1 MANAE
6 NLNAV
11 REIVLKH
18 ARLSTEEELSADSDL
33 YAAGLTSLTTV
44 HVMLALEDHFDV
56 EFRDDM
62 LSRQTF
68 ETLLSICDAIDE
80 LHQ

>member
-1 MANAE
+1 MSVHLE
-6 NLNAV
+6 TV
-11 REIVLKH
+11 RDIVVEH
-18 ARLSTEEELSADSDL
+18 GRISADPSELALTSDL

-56 EFRDDM
+56 EFPDNL

-68 ETLLSICDAIDE
+68 ESLQSICEAVEE
-80 LHQ
+80 LVD

>member
-1 MANAE
+1 MSVHLE
-6 NLNAV
+6 QV
-11 REIVLKH
+11 RALVVEHGRIT
-18 ARLSTEEELSADSDL
+18 ASPEELGPESDL

-56 EFRDDM
+56 EFPDNL

-68 ETLLSICDAIDE
+68 ETLQSICEAVEE
-80 LHQ
+80 LVD

>member
-1 MANAE
+1 LSVHLE
-6 NLNAV
+6 TV
-11 REIVLKH
+11 RDIVVEH
-18 ARLSTEEELSADSDL
+18 GRISADPSELALTSDL

-56 EFRDDM
+56 EFPDNL

-68 ETLLSICDAIDE
+68 ESLQSICEAVEE
-80 LHQ
+80 LVD

>member
-1 MANAE
+1 MHLE
-6 NLNAV
+6 PI
-11 REIVLKH
+11 RDIVLQH
-18 ARLSTEEELSADSDL
+18 ARLSASVEEINASDDL

-56 EFRDDM
+56 EFPDSM

-68 ETLLSICDAIDE
+68 GSIQSIADAIEE
-80 LHQ
+80 LME